1 MKNYLFVLLLFFSKG
16 LTSQTLTYQSFD
28 QKSGLKSLDIHYILQ
43 DKYGYVWIASDK
55 GLSMWDSKNF
65 THFTVE
71 DGLENDNVFKLYEDG
86 QERLWIVSFSKKLC
100 YYSYKDKK
108 IYNSSSVK
116 YLNKMNVHY
125 NTDLALKN
133 VTLFYISD
141 DYYSCSFNLGTNN
154 LYKIRSF
161 TNPVMMYFFDKN
173 QIIIDNW
180 VLKEKKFQA
189 LQRNSIV
196 DSYRNIYKDYRYVYG
211 INQKAI
217 VFDLKNNISF
227 QVNKSK
233 PFFLFKRGSLNL
245 NKSLFFNNYLIE
257 KEFKRV
263 DVVSEKLCF
272 FLKENQLNCFINENI
287 VNLKKDKGLK
297 TIIKKE
303 KDYYAID
310 NDNNLLKNNKLLKSL
325 TQNTILYYNSQSI
338 GSKIY
343 FLFSNNLI
351 EFDYISNK
359 TLAINSVKFSDDKIN
374 PDTIWNKSIIGKYYY
389 IKNDIRLLSTYHFL
403 YIEKPNYFK
412 NIQKGRTYATFI
424 DSKNRL
430 WYTTLDG
437 IFLVSKFINGVVSP
451 KKITFKET
459 KNVFVNEYKEDANGN
474 MILASNIGLII
485 MDSNFNYTVLTDK
498 NYLTSTDCKKVKID
512 PIDSSLWIVTS
523 DGLNN
528 VKYSFKNKKL
538 NVKVINHFLE
548 IDGLNSNEINDI
560 DFEDSA
566 IYVANKK
573 GLNKILNRFLV
584 PEKQVIPLHFKN
596 LYVNKKLVDVSKPL
610 NLKFDENSLKLE
622 ISPIYFERRERLK
635 TSVKLYRGDE
645 VVYSQIITN
654 EEIDL
659 VSLSSG
665 DYRLELYSY
674 DIDYPYIKSNIKKLV
689 FVISPPFYKTWWFG
703 LLIVA
708 IVLGIF
714 YYVLDKRRQS
724 ALLLAKLNRSTLN
737 SLQNQMNPHF
747 VFNSMQ
753 TIQNLLLDDE
763 KDASLDYISDFSN
776 LLRNML
782 EQSRN
787 EMINLEDEIDFL
799 KKYIKLEEIR
809 FKNKFEVVWDVD
821 LQEESIEDIYIPT
834 MLIQPLIEN
843 AIKYSNT
850 NTQNQILIQ
859 VRIENDFLKVKIEN
873 SYDSSVVR
881 TKRHKSTAIT
891 VIKERLRLYS
901 KNNVEG
907 RFSLELEKDKAIAT
921 IFVPI

>member
-1 MKNYLFVLLLFFSKG
+1 M
-16 LTSQTLTYQSFD
+16 
-28 QKSGLKSLDIHYILQ
+28 
-43 DKYGYVWIASDK
+43 
-55 GLSMWDSKNF
+55 
-65 THFTVE
+65 
-71 DGLENDNVFKLYEDG
+71 
-86 QERLWIVSFSKKLC
+86 IV
-100 YYSYKDKK
+100 
-108 IYNSSSVK
+108 
-116 YLNKMNVHY
+116 
-125 NTDLALKN
+125 
-133 VTLFYISD
+133 
-141 DYYSCSFNLGTNN
+141 
-154 LYKIRSF
+154 
-161 TNPVMMYFFDKN
+161 
-173 QIIIDNW
+173 
-180 VLKEKKFQA
+180 
-189 LQRNSIV
+189 
-196 DSYRNIYKDYRYVYG
+196 
-211 INQKAI
+211 
-217 VFDLKNNISF
+217 
-227 QVNKSK
+227 
-233 PFFLFKRGSLNL
+233 
-245 NKSLFFNNYLIE
+245 
-257 KEFKRV
+257 
-263 DVVSEKLCF
+263 
-272 FLKENQLNCFINENI
+272 
-287 VNLKKDKGLK
+287 
-297 TIIKKE
+297 KKE

-325 TQNTILYYNSQSI
+325 NQNTILYYNSQSI

-343 FLFSNNLI
+343 FLFSKNLI
-351 EFDYISNK
+351 EFDYPSNK
-359 TLAINSVKFSDDKIN
+359 LLELNYVKSFDNKIIPISKN
-374 PDTIWNKSIIGKYYY
+374 NIIGKYYY

-403 YIEKPNYFK
+403 FIEKPNYFK
-412 NIQKGRTYATFI
+412 SIVKGRTYSTFI

-437 IFLVSKFINGVVSP
+437 IFLANKFINGVVSP
-451 KKITFKET
+451 KKISFKET
-459 KNVFVNEYKEDANGN
+459 KNVFVNEYKEDAKGN

-528 VKYSFKNKKL
+528 IKYSFNNKKL

-584 PEKQVIPLHFKN
+584 PEKQEIPLHFKN
-596 LYVNKKLVDVSKPL
+596 LYVNEKLVDVSKPL
-610 NLKFDENSLKLE
+610 NLKFDENSLKFE

-665 DYRLELYSY
+665 DYRLELFSY

-809 FKNKFEVVWDVD
+809 FKNKFEVVWDID
-821 LQEESIEDIYIPT
+821 LQEESIEEIYIPT

-843 AIKYSNT
+843 AIKYSNA
-850 NTQNQILIQ
+850 NAQNQILIR
-859 VRIENDFLKVKIEN
+859 VRIENDFLIVKIEN
-873 SYDSSVVR
+873 SYDSTVVR

-891 VIKERLRLYS
+891 VIKERLKLYS

-907 RFSLELEKDKAIAT
+907 RFSLELEKEKAIAT
-921 IFVPI
+921 IFVPV